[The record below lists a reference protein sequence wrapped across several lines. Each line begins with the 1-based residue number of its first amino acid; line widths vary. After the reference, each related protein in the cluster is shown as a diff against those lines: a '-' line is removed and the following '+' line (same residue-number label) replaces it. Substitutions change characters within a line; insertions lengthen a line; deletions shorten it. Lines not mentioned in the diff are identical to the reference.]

1 MFAGLE
7 EVRVRLLFIGQATV
21 MNNATIPILV
31 AIFIQLGLGLI
42 VFQSNPRRRSNQ
54 CFLFLSVAI
63 GGWLLNL
70 YFAFGAGNEF
80 VAEFS
85 IRGAST
91 AAALIFAA
99 FNLLRLSTR
108 HKSADW
114 REILGHSRG
123 WLVVTAAIVVL
134 CQTKFFLHGAHIPS
148 QASAAH
154 VLPRPIYGPAF
165 PLYLAYFVGAILALF
180 IATTRDLRSTAG
192 ANRTELAFI
201 LIAGTL
207 ALAFSVPGFF
217 VEPSHWLWFAPFR
230 VVVFSIVVA
239 YGISTRKIMEVGL
252 LFRRVMSYVVLTA
265 YLLALYE
272 AVWWLVVI
280 ALHSST
286 PNGHSVAH
294 VAAAIAVAFAMAPA
308 RGVSQRLAERL
319 FISSHRLDF
328 QATVSKATGILSSVT
343 TLRDLL
349 RRFAD
354 TIAEAVRADRVS
366 ILLHSREGYMTRYAA
381 ARSGEPEPHLCLSA
395 DSPITTYLRT
405 HREPVVLEELHR
417 IRPTPEVQAV
427 AVKMRG
433 FKIAVAMGI
442 FSREQLVGIMLLGP
456 RTSGRIY
463 GSVEQAT
470 LQVLCGQLAVAI
482 ENAELFT
489 EVQNAK
495 IYNETLLQ
503 NLTTGVIAA
512 GTDERITVFNNEAGQ
527 ITELDARDMLDRSI
541 EELTEPLRDALRK
554 TLQTGE
560 SQENNE
566 LVLRFGDRGIV
577 IRASTSIFH
586 GEDRQVLGALM
597 VFTDITNLKRLEL
610 QIRRSDRLASLGT
623 LSAGMAH
630 EIKNPLVSIKTFAQL
645 LPERYQDSDFRD
657 TFSSLI
663 GHEIDR
669 IDSLVNQL
677 LRFARP
683 AKPHLKPLHVHEIL
697 EKSLLLVGHRL
708 YQKDIKLT
716 RSWLASV
723 DTIRA
728 DSDQLEQVFL
738 NFFINAMDAMKSGG
752 ELNVSTEIGA
762 DHEWATALA
771 QTNGEA
777 HDFVRITIR
786 DSGEGIRSEDLPHVF
801 DPFFTTKDY
810 GTGLGLSVV
819 HGIIQEHGGQIEV
832 ESELK
837 RGTSF
842 HIMLPVV
849 RFDSEVAAA

>member
-1 MFAGLE
+1 MNS
-7 EVRVRLLFIGQATV
+7 AT
-21 MNNATIPILV
+21 TPTLV
-31 AIFIQLGLGLI
+31 ALFLQLALGLV
-42 VFQSNPRRRSNQ
+42 VFQSNSKRKSNQ
-54 CFLFLSVAI
+54 CFLLLSLVSAV
-63 GGWLLNL
+63 WLGSL
-70 YFAFGAGNEF
+70 YYAVTATSGRT
-80 VAEFS
+80 AEFW
-85 IRGAST
+85 IRQASAAGALVFT
-91 AAALIFAA
+91 A
-99 FNLLRLSTR
+99 FNLLRISVR
-108 HKSADW
+108 WNQESW
-114 REILGHSRG
+114 RAILYRSRF
-123 WLVVTAAIVVL
+123 WLVASVAIVSI
-134 CQTKFFLHGAHIPS
+134 CQTKWFLTGASMPS
-148 QASAAH
+148 QTGLVAPTAVYGRAVYLYSGYFAIAVM
-154 VLPRPIYGPAF
+154 VLIVSVA
-165 PLYLAYFVGAILALF
+165 
-180 IATTRDLRSTAG
+180 RDLRQTRGSERA
-192 ANRTELAFI
+192 ELAFTLPVGI
-201 LIAGTL
+201 LGAGPTVL
-207 ALAFSVPGFF
+207 LVQILRFWVPQSLLLSFT
-217 VEPSHWLWFAPFR
+217 PFR
-230 VVVFSIVVA
+230 VVLFSVVVA
-239 YGISTRKIMEVGL
+239 YGISTRKIMEVGIV
-252 LFRRVMSYVVLTA
+252 FRRIMSYVLLGA
-265 YLLALYE
+265 YLLALY
-272 AVWWLVVI
+272 ALVWWLVAT
-280 ALHSST
+280 ALHNSVQNS
-286 PNGHSVAH
+286 HSVAH
-294 VAAAIAVAFAMAPA
+294 VLAAIVIAFAMAPA
-308 RGVSQRLAERL
+308 RGISQRFAERL
-319 FISSHRLDF
+319 FIRSHQLDF
-328 QATVSKATGILSSVT
+328 RATVSKAADILSSVT

-354 TIAEAVRADRVS
+354 TIAEAVDADHVS
-366 ILLHSREGYMTRYAA
+366 ILLPNRDGYMTSYSAS
-381 ARSGEPEPHLCLSA
+381 RSEKPALNCFLPQDG
-395 DSPITTYLRT
+395 PITVFLKA
-405 HREPVVLEELHR
+405 HREPVVLDELLR
-417 IRPTPEVQAV
+417 IRPTPEVLGV
-427 AVKMRG
+427 ANKMRQL
-433 FKIAVAMGI
+433 KVAVAMGI
-442 FSREQLVGIMLLGP
+442 FSREHLAGVMLLGS

-463 GSVEQAT
+463 GSVEQDT

-512 GTDERITVFNNEAGQ
+512 GTDERTTVFNNEAGQ
-527 ITELDARDMLDRSI
+527 ITELDAQDMLDRSI
-541 EELTEPLRDALRK
+541 DELPVPLRDALRK

-560 SQENNE
+560 SQEDSE
-566 LVLRFGDRGIV
+566 LVLHFGDRGV
-577 IRASTSIFH
+577 VVRASTSIFH

-597 VFTDITNLKRLEL
+597 VITDITALKRLEL

-716 RSWLASV
+716 RSWLANV

-738 NFFINAMDAMKSGG
+738 NFFINAMDAMKNGG
-752 ELNVSTEIGA
+752 ELAVTTEVATDDEWVSAIT
-762 DHEWATALA
+762 
-771 QTNGEA
+771 QTNGET
-777 HDFVRITIR
+777 HEVIRVTIR
-786 DSGEGIRSEDLPHVF
+786 DSGEGIRSEDIPHVF

-837 RGTSF
+837 KGTAF
-842 HIMLPVV
+842 HILFPLV